1 MDSTTIHFE
10 EIQADIGE
18 LVQQIGAPGA
28 ERNGELPFSISVELR
43 KMQIKR
49 LEENIGVLRKKQ
61 EEFHRR
67 MENYV
72 SSLKNLID
80 SLQQGLTRDLREHKE
95 QPDRNE
101 ASKAGVQLHGT
112 VVRCVG
118 CGAEKK
124 FPDVNVLVALE
135 PDEFLTRPTEVIV
148 QDEGQL
154 KKGYFKCPRCGE
166 CNLTIKPAVRPSR

>member
-1 MDSTTIHFE
+1 MDSTTIQFE

-18 LVQQIGAPGA
+18 LVQQIGMPGA
-28 ERNGELPFSISVELR
+28 ERNGELPFSLSVELR
-43 KMQIKR
+43 KLQIKR
-49 LEENIGVLRKKQ
+49 LEENIGLLRRKQ

-72 SSLKNLID
+72 GSLKKLID
-80 SLQQGLTRDLREHKE
+80 SLQQGLTRDLREQK
-95 QPDRNE
+95 DKDSE
-101 ASKAGVQLHGT
+101 AASDCATVKIQGT

-124 FPDVNVLVALE
+124 FPEVNVLVALE

-148 QDEGQL
+148 QDDGQL
-154 KKGYFKCPRCGE
+154 KKGFFKCPRCGD
-166 CNLTIKPAVRPSR
+166 CNLTIKPAARS